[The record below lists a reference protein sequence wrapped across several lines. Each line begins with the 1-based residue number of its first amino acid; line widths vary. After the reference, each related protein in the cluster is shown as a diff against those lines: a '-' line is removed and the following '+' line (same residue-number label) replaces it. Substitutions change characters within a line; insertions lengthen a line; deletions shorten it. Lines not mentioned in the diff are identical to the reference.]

1 MELHLRRSAI
11 RWTLSGLTLLGL
23 AYAGMPQARSQEA
36 GSPDILSCQ
45 DVKNREE
52 SEALQRA
59 QNLARQ
65 AAESENGGL
74 GRYQA
79 EAAMFNSR
87 VASDTVTCQFDRA
100 AQLFTFRFLGGE
112 PGWVQKGLQPTVE
125 SVVSVTTSKPPE
137 IRVDYNGPIRTQ

>member
-1 MELHLRRSAI
+1 MELHLRSLAT
-11 RWTLSGLTLLGL
+11 RWILSGLTLFSV
-23 AYAGMPQARSQEA
+23 AAIGMPQARSQEA
-36 GSPDILSCQ
+36 ASPDIMSCQ

-65 AAESENGGL
+65 AAESANGGL

-79 EAAMFNSR
+79 EEAMFNSR
-87 VASDTVTCQFDRA
+87 AASETATCQFDRA

-112 PGWVQKGLQPTVE
+112 PGWVQKGLQPRIE
-125 SVVSVTTSKPPE
+125 SVVSVTASKPPE
-137 IRVDYNGPIRTQ
+137 ISVDYNGPIRAQ